1 MTIMRRVCCYC
12 STPHPMGMVCA
23 CGSTCC
29 YPYGKSDKWHC
40 LSCGNFFEV
49 PPDAP
54 ETHGM
59 CPIAEEK
66 AHREAGLAPVKPI
79 TASEY
84 VIALVV
90 LIVCGSGFGI
100 AARYG
105 WDRFASVLLFFTTA
119 IVVVM
124 AVGFV
129 GWLFRRGWKL
139 ISRKESK

>member
-1 MTIMRRVCCYC
+1 MTIMRRVCVYC
-12 STPHPMGMVCA
+12 RTPHPIGAVCE
-23 CGSTCC
+23 CGSRAVYATG
-29 YPYGKSDKWHC
+29 YAGVFHC
-40 LSCGNFFEV
+40 WDCDTDFTI
-49 PPDAP
+49 PDDAP

-66 AHREAGLAPVKPI
+66 ARREAGLAPVKPI